1 MGVIHTQK
9 INGPA
14 AWKASDFQNNSSWIR
29 LLSKAEI
36 NELKA
41 AVTGIKDRGL
51 IFPHFTKT
59 DFPLPI
65 FSSKL
70 AKYGYELET
79 GYGFILLRG
88 IPVDSYSDETDLDIL
103 YYGIG
108 LHMGEPI
115 RQNPQGD
122 LIGRVINIGDLN
134 DRKTRV
140 YETNAHLPYHSD
152 PSDLVGLLCIVMTS
166 PIMTAP
172 NLVE

>member
-108 LHMGEPI
+108 LHMGEPGHRALRLRGLRGAAGGGTGADAHRGVHSRASI
-115 RQNPQGD
+115 AAGAFVCTPRTAAARPGGGGG
-122 LIGRVINIGDLN
+122 GRYG
-134 DRKTRV
+134 
-140 YETNAHLPYHSD
+140 A
-152 PSDLVGLLCIVMTS
+152 
-166 PIMTAP
+166 
-172 NLVE
+172 